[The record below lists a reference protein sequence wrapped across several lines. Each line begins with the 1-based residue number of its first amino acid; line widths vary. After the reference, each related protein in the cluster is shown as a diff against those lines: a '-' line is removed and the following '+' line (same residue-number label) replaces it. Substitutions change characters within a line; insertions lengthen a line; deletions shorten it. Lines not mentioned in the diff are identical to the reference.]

1 MSKNIAD
8 PAVERTS
15 HMKQQAGLSSHRA
28 WGNASKKTLP
38 DFRHRSVM
46 IKKCVLVFGSFLI
59 LCSGAAS
66 AEQLSA
72 ASILAEV
79 AESDPRDVISR
90 HFDKPEWQTILNG
103 IGTADDNWLKVY
115 VALRKGSD
123 GASGEDLSD
132 ALWDV
137 ALLKT
142 PFKVFAIEHESSCEF
157 TFESACPPG
166 GIDNYLD
173 HLEQALDQAS
183 TPDQHM
189 MRNRC
194 LAGIRKTRAAFPNP
208 EAYCTQ

>member
-1 MSKNIAD
+1 VL
-8 PAVERTS
+8 PAAIWRENGVK
-15 HMKQQAGLSSHRA
+15 MIFLQ
-28 WGNASKKTLP
+28 
-38 DFRHRSVM
+38 
-46 IKKCVLVFGSFLI
+46 IKKCVLAIGSFLI

-79 AESDPRDVISR
+79 AESGSGEVISR
-90 HFDKPEWQTILNG
+90 HFDKPEWQAILDG

-123 GASGEDLSD
+123 GASGEDLSA

-137 ALLKT
+137 ALLKA
-142 PFKVFAIEHESSCEF
+142 PFKVFAIEHEDSCEF

-166 GIDNYLD
+166 GINNYLNR
-173 HLEQALDQAS
+173 LEKSLDQAS
-183 TPDQHM
+183 TPDQHRM
-189 MRNRC
+189 KKLC

-208 EAYCTQ
+208 KRSSHHCSGRRTL